1 MNVLLF
7 AALFTTVFGFA
18 ISNLMLLSAEVDAM
32 HNFTY
37 QRLIPIKK
45 SIKKWKPKTKTAERQ
60 SARRS
65 LFRRHHQQI
74 KKTI

>member
-18 ISNLMLLSAEVDAM
+18 ISNLMLLSAEVDAK
-32 HNFTY
+32 HNGTY
-37 QRLIPIKK
+37 QRLLP
-45 SIKKWKPKTKTAERQ
+45 IKKWKPKTKTAERQ

-65 LFRRHHQQI
+65 LFRRHHQKI
-74 KKTI
+74 TKNM